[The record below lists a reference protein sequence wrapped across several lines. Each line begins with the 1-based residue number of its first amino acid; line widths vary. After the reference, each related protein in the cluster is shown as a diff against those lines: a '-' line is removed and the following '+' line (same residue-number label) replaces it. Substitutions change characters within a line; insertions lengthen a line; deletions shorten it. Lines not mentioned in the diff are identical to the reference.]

1 MTKFNVT
8 PCSLYGN
15 LSIKVMLRYQLN
27 AAVSSLSS
35 SFTVG
40 STVAE
45 GLL

>member
-1 MTKFNVT
+1 MTKFNTT

-15 LSIKVMLRYQLN
+15 LSTEAMLRYQLN

-40 STVAE
+40 NTMTEA
-45 GLL
+45 LL